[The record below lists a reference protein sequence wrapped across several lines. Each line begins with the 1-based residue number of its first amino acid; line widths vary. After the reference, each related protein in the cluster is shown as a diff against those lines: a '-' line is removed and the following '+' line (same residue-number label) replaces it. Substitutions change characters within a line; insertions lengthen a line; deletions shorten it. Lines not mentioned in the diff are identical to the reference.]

1 MAVESKVYLTL
12 SQSTILSGLVGDRIY
27 PLHRVQS
34 GVTPSIVFSR
44 LSGDRVN
51 DLSGYSH
58 LHNPR
63 YQVDVYTTSVDQLR
77 QIGDVVL
84 SVMGASTLFS
94 AIAPAGP
101 FDGYEDDFK
110 LYTRT
115 LEFSIWDK
123 E

>member
-34 GVTPSIVFSR
+34 GITPSIVFSHM
-44 LSGDRVN
+44 SGDRVN

-58 LHNPR
+58 LHNPQ
-63 YQVDVYTTSVDQLR
+63 YQMDIYTTSVDQLR
-77 QIGDVVL
+77 QIGDIVL
-84 SVMGASTLFS
+84 SVMEASTLFS
-94 AIAPAGP
+94 AIAPTDP
-101 FDGYEDDFK
+101 FDGYEDDFA
-110 LYTRT
+110 LYRRT

-123 E
+123 D